1 MFPQELFSTGF
12 FVCFG
17 LVFCVC
23 VCVCVRSDFCGSMN
37 RTNREEAL

>member
-23 VCVCVRSDFCGSMN
+23 VCVRSDFCGSMN